1 MKLPHSAIHFNG
13 SSVACIIIQKPPRL
27 FLDDTLNSS
36 HHVKEKLPQAMK
48 GFNFSKKFSN
58 GLLRHSLATIYRS
71 FVRSNLD

>member
-36 HHVKEKLPQAMK
+36 NHVKEKLPQAMK
-48 GFNFSKKFSN
+48 GFNFSKKISN